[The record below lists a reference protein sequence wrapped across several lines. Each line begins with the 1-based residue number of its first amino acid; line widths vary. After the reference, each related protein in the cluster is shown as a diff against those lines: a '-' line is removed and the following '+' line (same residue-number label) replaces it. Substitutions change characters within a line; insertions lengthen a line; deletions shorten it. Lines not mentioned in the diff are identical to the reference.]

1 MLIPAR
7 ALLAALGLATAVAAC
22 SDANPHDYA
31 SLEACMVDHPAV
43 ELLPELQALT
53 ICLVSHYDLGWPT
66 AAACE
71 AYVAAHGDYPSS
83 RAEACAE
90 YIRQQ
95 SL

>member
-1 MLIPAR
+1 
-7 ALLAALGLATAVAAC
+7 
-22 SDANPHDYA
+22 
-31 SLEACMVDHPAV
+31 MVDHTTV

-53 ICLVSHYDLGWPT
+53 ICPVSHYDLGWPT

-83 RAEACAE
+83 RVEACAE

-95 SL
+95 GL